1 MVCSIILTLLDEIIF
16 MEKLLRDFV
25 SNEQRTYNFRLG
37 QVVASALT
45 GFLAGLISASI
56 IWMLALY
63 YVNNFI
69 LNL

>member
-1 MVCSIILTLLDEIIF
+1 
-16 MEKLLRDFV
+16 MEKILRDFV
-25 SNEQRTYNFRLG
+25 SHEQRQYNFKLG

-63 YVNNFI
+63 YINNFV
-69 LNL
+69 LN